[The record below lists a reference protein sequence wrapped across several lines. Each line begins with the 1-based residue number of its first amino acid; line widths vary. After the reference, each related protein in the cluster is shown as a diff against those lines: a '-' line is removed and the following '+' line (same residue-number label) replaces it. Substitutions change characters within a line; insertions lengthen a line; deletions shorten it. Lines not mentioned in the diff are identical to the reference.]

1 MKKLL
6 ESGFKV
12 TATKEG
18 RKMAKEAFRKLFK
31 KHKSEERRTK
41 KTKGFVPTIPYNLK
55 KADLKKK
62 IKGTKLITQA
72 EIKANPGSRRRIM
85 LRIARDKNQKSKF
98 KGPIIYGKAYQS
110 DKAGKSLQIPMI
122 SKQQRRDVQE
132 DISQSVR
139 KFLKKKLGR
148 KKGGDIKVM
157 KSIAKKLDKASR
169 AHKGQSKRLKRIVSK
184 YV

>member
-1 MKKLL
+1 MMKKLL

-18 RKMAKEAFRKLFK
+18 RKMAKEAFRKAFRKFK
-31 KHKSEERRTK
+31 KADKKER
-41 KTKGFVPTIPYNLK
+41 VPYDLI
-55 KADLKKK
+55 KADLKRK

-85 LRIARDKNQKSKF
+85 LRIARDKKQKSKF

-110 DKAGKSLQIPMI
+110 DKAGKGLQIPMI